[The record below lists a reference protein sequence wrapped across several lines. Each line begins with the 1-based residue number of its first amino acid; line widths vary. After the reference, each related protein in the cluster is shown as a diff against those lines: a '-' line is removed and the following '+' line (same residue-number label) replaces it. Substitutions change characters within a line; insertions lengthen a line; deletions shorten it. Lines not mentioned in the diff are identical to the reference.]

1 MAHAARR
8 QPVVAAK
15 GAEGPSLIFN
25 GELAAIRNPLPT
37 GFRGVAILVGIGRV
51 GNGVDPAQPAGEINI
66 GAAARAERPIGMRS
80 RRAADGATS
89 SQTSLWPA
97 TIHRL
102 GVLQR
107 LTQSRSVSAAFTHV

>member
-1 MAHAARR
+1 MGHAAHN

-15 GAEGPSLIFN
+15 GAERSSLIFN

-37 GFRGVAILVGIGRV
+37 GLRGVAILVGVGRV
-51 GNGVDPAQPAGEINI
+51 WNGVDPTQPAGEINI
-66 GAAARAERPIGMRS
+66 GAAARAERPIGMRG
-80 RRAADGATS
+80 RRAADGATFS
-89 SQTSLWPA
+89 HTSLGPA

-102 GVLQR
+102 GVLPR